1 LYIFLEPGQ
10 ETVGFKIDTLAIAK
24 ACGYKECYSCSTK
37 AELLNL
43 SEKITNVEGPIL
55 LEIKVKKGAR
65 KDLGRPTT
73 TPIEN
78 KEAFMKFLDK

>member
-1 LYIFLEPGQ
+1 M
-10 ETVGFKIDTLAIAK
+10 AIRNAIHAAK
-24 ACGYKECYSCSTK
+24 VD
-37 AELLNL
+37 LLNL
-43 SEKITNVEGPIL
+43 LEKITTIEGPVL

-78 KEAFMKFLDK
+78 KEAFMKFLNK